1 MKLASGK
8 YCAQFYAHKQ
18 SDGSW
23 MLELDNNYPYP
34 TWNEICGRAAVPV
47 TQNTNAGGDLGRF
60 TSEIQRCLH
69 RVAQIRPAAGTTG
82 GYPSLPEWRRT
93 EHPGARFIV
102 EAGMKIIASALLAG
116 AALLTAALPASAD
129 DGPIDFGIFQGV
141 NDTKG
146 SRSTDLSPTWSRT
159 NSDSS
164 GTVPQ
169 SALAM
174 LVDNLATPD
183 QL

>member
-1 MKLASGK
+1 
-8 YCAQFYAHKQ
+8 
-18 SDGSW
+18 
-23 MLELDNNYPYP
+23 
-34 TWNEICGRAAVPV
+34 
-47 TQNTNAGGDLGRF
+47 
-60 TSEIQRCLH
+60 
-69 RVAQIRPAAGTTG
+69 
-82 GYPSLPEWRRT
+82 
-93 EHPGARFIV
+93 
-102 EAGMKIIASALLAG
+102 MKIIASALLAG

-129 DGPIDFGIFQGV
+129 DGPVDFGIFQGV

-169 SALAM
+169 SALAL
-174 LVDNLATPD
+174 LVDNLTTPD